1 VDALRSL
8 AAIAM
13 EQKNSPEARDIMKK
27 LESLGGSTPELTY
40 NLGLLLQ
47 SMGDHNSAAECY
59 RTTLQHKPQFT
70 GALINLGHALKA
82 AGQNNQARKLWSQ
95 AVAAD
100 PELAAKYF

>member
-1 VDALRSL
+1 LDRKGKATSLLLVDVFADRGIEQARCHLLRISQVSVMS
-8 AAIAM
+8 ASA
-13 EQKNSPEARDIMKK
+13 
-27 LESLGGSTPELTY
+27 T
-40 NLGLLLQ
+40 LQ

-82 AGQNNQARKLWSQ
+82 AGQNDQARKLWSQ